1 MKRDGKESGKGIGQC
16 LVFDGDEFPML
27 VVFVEFVAAFFEFA
41 AIIHL
46 EGCRRHDNNL
56 AIGFEALGNGDGGT
70 RFTGTESVIDEETA
84 VR

>member
-1 MKRDGKESGKGIGQC
+1 
-16 LVFDGDEFPML
+16 ML

-46 EGCRRHDNNL
+46 EGSGCHDDNL